1 MTATHHNT
9 AELAKLARVLDR
21 QDPADLDFLATLPPA
36 ALRRFRDQITD
47 LIAERESRRMQRIG
61 AAAKLIPAPIAAKI
75 TEAAFGPVLAAA
87 IAGSVDPSR
96 AVAIA
101 SALSP
106 SFLADA
112 TVTLD
117 PRRATA
123 LIAEVP
129 DRMAAA
135 TARELIA
142 RDDYLTMGRLAGSVP
157 DRVLRA
163 ALPHAADIDLLHVG
177 YYLEATAAADR
188 LLAIVTD
195 RVPGMLRATAA
206 ENKWSEAITLLDL
219 LGPTERSHL
228 GNVVA
233 DQDPEILDALLT
245 AVTDLDAWDT
255 LLPVA
260 AGMEPTAL
268 QRLAERPIMQAPA
281 VLTTIADLALTQNLW
296 LDLLP
301 LAEHLTPTQLHT
313 VAARISAEPD
323 DALTALI
330 EQAHTANHWNTLIPV
345 ALALDEPAR
354 RRFAALPIMHR
365 PDTLSAAVTTAAAH
379 NLWPAA
385 LPLVDVLP
393 PHTHDLLATTITT
406 LSTPHF
412 HAALTAAP
420 ATGSTTTLIRIV
432 LRQDPTARAHSLTLL
447 AESDILESL
456 VTSFTTTD
464 PEIWKSV
471 AALNSDLPP
480 RLRTLLATQAAR
492 CGHSDIAEV
501 LST

>member
-1 MTATHHNT
+1 MTTPHHNT

-47 LIAERESRRMQRIG
+47 QIAERESRRMQRIG

-129 DRMAAA
+129 DHMAAA

-142 RDDYLTMGRLAGSVP
+142 RGDYLTLGRLAGSVP

-177 YYLEATAAADR
+177 YYLEDTDAADR

-268 QRLAERPIMQAPA
+268 QRLADRPLMQDPTL
-281 VLTTIADLALTQNLW
+281 LTKIADLALTHNLW

-301 LAEHLTPTQLHT
+301 LADHLTPTQLHSI
-313 VAARISAEPD
+313 AARVAAEPD
-323 DALTALI
+323 DSLTTLIETAHVESHWPALIPIALAMDTATRERLTAL
-330 EQAHTANHWNTLIPV
+330 PV
-345 ALALDEPAR
+345 
-354 RRFAALPIMHR
+354 MHR
-365 PDTLSAAVTTAAAH
+365 PETLGAVITTAATH
-379 NLWPAA
+379 NLWPEA
-385 LPLVDVLP
+385 LPLVSLFP
-393 PHTHDLLATTITT
+393 PSTHPVLATHLTA
-406 LSTPHF
+406 LSDNDF
-412 HAALTAAP
+412 HAAAQAAS
-420 ATGSTTTLIRIV
+420 AAEATTTVVQV
-432 LRQDPTARAHSLTLL
+432 LLHQDPAARAHSLALLDQAPYLEALVESLAPTDLSIWEDLSNIRAEIPDHLRALL
-447 AESDILESL
+447 AAQAIRHGRNELGASL
-456 VTSFTTTD
+456 
-464 PEIWKSV
+464 PE
-471 AALNSDLPP
+471 
-480 RLRTLLATQAAR
+480 
-492 CGHSDIAEV
+492 
-501 LST
+501 